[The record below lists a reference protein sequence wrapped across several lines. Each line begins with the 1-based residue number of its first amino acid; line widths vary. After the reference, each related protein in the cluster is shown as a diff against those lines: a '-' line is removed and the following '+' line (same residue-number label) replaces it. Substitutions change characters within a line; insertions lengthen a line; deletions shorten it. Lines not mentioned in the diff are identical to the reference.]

1 MTWIKVRYFPWPVDI
16 KMLPLRFSL
25 ILMVLALLSLGQAQQ
40 VSRGQPSSD
49 GLGKV
54 VFPNSCS
61 PTAQPG
67 LLKGIAQLHSF
78 QYAAAESAFTEV
90 SKSDPKCAMA
100 DWGLAMSSYRP
111 LWDGAD
117 EKALKKGRHFLEQ
130 IQKDWPVSQ
139 RERKYIDAIAIIF
152 SDNRRLGDE
161 RIAAY
166 SQAMAEVAKHY
177 PDDGEAQAFYALS
190 LLALPHDDTKL
201 REQVIVIL
209 NKLMVAQPEHP
220 GAVHYLIHAADTS
233 ELAPQGLEAARRY
246 ARIAPDS
253 SHALHMPAHIFVR
266 LGLWQESVDSNLA
279 AAAAAAEATKNHMG
293 EPQYQFHAMDF
304 LDFSY
309 LQLGEEAK
317 AQQVVEDLD
326 KVTGAS
332 PGWIKNLRVILTT
345 RNMLELHRWKDSLAF
360 APQGDPFE
368 FQLVYALRAIAA
380 ARTGDPR
387 AAEENYKDL
396 KNALKQKRG
405 RDTRLEDY
413 RRQEVEGWVAFA
425 KGDTKKAV
433 KLMRAAADKQ
443 EKADSGDFTV
453 PAREML
459 ADLFMELHQPIQA
472 LGEYESVL
480 KVSPNRFNDLY
491 GAAAAAQ
498 MAGDSA
504 KTKSYSSKLRE
515 NCPPAADRQELQK
528 NEDGRRR
535 QQLTGALF
543 KPVPRQLRFFINR
556 TQSET
561 RFIHQQ

>member
-1 MTWIKVRYFPWPVDI
+1 
-16 KMLPLRFSL
+16 MLPVRFLL
-25 ILMVLALLSLGQAQQ
+25 ILMILTLFLPGQAQQ
-40 VSRGQPSSD
+40 ASASPIASA

-61 PTAQPG
+61 SAAQSA
-67 LLKGIAQLHSF
+67 LLQGIAQLHSF
-78 QYAAAESAFTEV
+78 QYAAAENAFTEA
-90 SKSDPKCAMA
+90 SHSDQKCAVA
-100 DWGLAMSSYRP
+100 YWGLAMSSYRP

-117 EKALKKGRHFLEQ
+117 EKAIKKGRHFLDQ
-130 IQKDWPVSQ
+130 IQNDWPVSR
-139 RERKYIDAIAIIF
+139 REHEYIDAIAIIF

-166 SQAMAEVAKHY
+166 SRAMAEIAKHY

-201 REQVIVIL
+201 REQVIAIL
-209 NKLMVAQPEHP
+209 NKLMAAQPEHP
-220 GAVHYLIHAADTS
+220 GAVHYLIHATDTA

-246 ARIAPDS
+246 AKIAPDS

-317 AQQVVEDLD
+317 AQQVVEDLN

-332 PGWIKNLRVILTT
+332 LGWIKNLRVILTT
-345 RNMLELHRWKDSLAF
+345 RNLLELHRWKDALAV
-360 APQGDPFE
+360 APQGDAFE
-368 FQLVYALRAIAA
+368 FQLVYALRATAA
-380 ARTGDPR
+380 ARTGDPH
-387 AAEENYKDL
+387 AAEENYKNL
-396 KNALKQKRG
+396 KSAMKKQKRG

-413 RRQEVEGWVAFA
+413 RRQEVEAWIAFA
-425 KGDTKKAV
+425 KGDNKKAL
-433 KLMRAAADKQ
+433 KLMRSAANKQ
-443 EKADSGDFTV
+443 DQEDSGDFTV

-459 ADLFMELHQPIQA
+459 ADMLMELHRPAEA

-480 KVSPNRFNDLY
+480 EISPNRFNDLF
-491 GAAAAAQ
+491 GAASAAQ
-498 MAGDSA
+498 MAGDSSKA
-504 KTKSYSSKLRE
+504 KSYYSKLRE
-515 NCPPAADRQELQK
+515 NCPAAADREELQK
-528 NEDGRRR
+528 IKMAAAGSN
-535 QQLTGALF
+535 
-543 KPVPRQLRFFINR
+543 
-556 TQSET
+556 
-561 RFIHQQ
+561 

>member
-1 MTWIKVRYFPWPVDI
+1 
-16 KMLPLRFSL
+16 
-25 ILMVLALLSLGQAQQ
+25 MVLAAISPGHGQQRA
-40 VSRGQPSSD
+40 GLPSSRV
-49 GLGKV
+49 LGKV

-61 PTAQPG
+61 TPAQPAM
-67 LLKGIAQLHSF
+67 LQGIAQLHSF
-78 QYAAAESAFTEV
+78 QYAAAESAFTEATNA
-90 SKSDPKCAMA
+90 DPKCAMA
-100 DWGLAMSSYRP
+100 YWGLAMSSYRP

-139 RERKYIDAIAIIF
+139 REREYIDAIAIIF
-152 SDNRRLGDE
+152 NDNRRLGDE
-161 RIAAY
+161 RITAY
-166 SQAMAEVAKHY
+166 SRAMAELAKHY

-190 LLALPHDDTKL
+190 LLALPHDDPKIH
-201 REQVIVIL
+201 EQVIAIL
-209 NKLMVAQPEHP
+209 NKLMAAQPEHP

-233 ELAPQGLEAARRY
+233 QLAPQGLEAARRY
-246 ARIAPDS
+246 AKIAPDS

-317 AQQVVEDLD
+317 ARQVVEDLN
-326 KVTGAS
+326 KITGGS
-332 PGWIKNLRVILTT
+332 EGWIRNMRVILTT
-345 RNMLELHRWKDSLAF
+345 RNLLELHRWKDALAF

-380 ARTGDPR
+380 ARVGDR
-387 AAEENYKDL
+387 HAADENYKNL
-396 KNALKQKRG
+396 KNAMKQKRG

-413 RRQEVEGWVAFA
+413 RRQEVEAWVAFA
-425 KGDTKKAV
+425 KGDNKKAV

-443 EKADSGDFTV
+443 DQEDSGDFTV

-459 ADLFMELHQPIQA
+459 GDMLLEMHQPAAA
-472 LGEYESVL
+472 LGEYESAL

-498 MAGDSA
+498 VAGDSA
-504 KTKSYSSKLRE
+504 KAKSYYGKLRE
-515 NCPPAADRQELQK
+515 NCPPAADREELQK
-528 NEDGRRR
+528 MKIAAAGSN
-535 QQLTGALF
+535 
-543 KPVPRQLRFFINR
+543 
-556 TQSET
+556 
-561 RFIHQQ
+561 